1 MMRHVQPNVII
12 APVILTQD
20 ETTQDGSNRRT
31 LKPMY
36 AQFANVR
43 MPHRNQTWTRVCVG
57 YIRTPNKNQKPKG
70 MSKAEFAR
78 AIPELGVFNYKL
90 KLVATKA
97 GMDRALDFKAVRE
110 AIAAALDS
118 FPEK

>member
-43 MPHRNQTWTRVCVG
+43 MPHGNQTWTRVCG
-57 YIRTPNKNQKPKG
+57 
-70 MSKAEFAR
+70 A
-78 AIPELGVFNYKL
+78 
-90 KLVATKA
+90 
-97 GMDRALDFKAVRE
+97 
-110 AIAAALDS
+110 
-118 FPEK
+118 

>member
-43 MPHRNQTWTRVCVG
+43 MPHRNQTWARVCVAG
-57 YIRTPNKNQKPKG
+57 TSGRRTRTRSPK
-70 MSKAEFAR
+70 A
-78 AIPELGVFNYKL
+78 
-90 KLVATKA
+90 
-97 GMDRALDFKAVRE
+97 
-110 AIAAALDS
+110 
-118 FPEK
+118 